1 MKFIR
6 CPHCACRKFLME
18 HAGGIICAKCTRS
31 VGAWKTMLGP
41 KSPIMVELSDGKR
54 YKEIDGNMTLDEP

>member
-1 MKFIR
+1 
-6 CPHCACRKFLME
+6 ME